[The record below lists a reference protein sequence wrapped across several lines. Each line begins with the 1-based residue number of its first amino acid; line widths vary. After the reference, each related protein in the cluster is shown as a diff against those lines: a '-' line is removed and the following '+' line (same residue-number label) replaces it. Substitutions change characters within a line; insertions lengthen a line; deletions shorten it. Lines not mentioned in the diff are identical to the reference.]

1 MVKNNGNMKRTIKT
15 LTLAVMALLTVTLGG
30 CQSENSMKQSETPVI
45 DAIMARRSVRQYEDK
60 AVPRELLQQIAV
72 CGVNAPN
79 AMNKQEWEVRIIDDE
94 NYLNEVTELMKVD
107 MPFFVKSD
115 DPNFRNAFRNA
126 TALIAVACPDD
137 PMGMT
142 LINVGLM
149 GENMCLAAQELGLGT
164 CVMAGPSAFLV
175 NSPKAKPYLD
185 RLGFSEGYKL
195 RYVLGVGYPAESPEA
210 KPRDLSKIKFVE

>member
-1 MVKNNGNMKRTIKT
+1 M
-15 LTLAVMALLTVTLGG
+15 AAMALLTVVLGG
-30 CQSENSMKQSETPVI
+30 CQSENSMKESETPVM
-45 DAIMARRSVRQYEDK
+45 DAIMARRSIRQYEDK
-60 AVPRELLQQIAV
+60 AVPRELLQKIAV

-79 AMNKQEWEVRIIDDE
+79 AMNKQEWEVRIVDDE
-94 NYLNEVTELMKVD
+94 NYLNEVTELMKED

-137 PMGMT
+137 QMGMT

-164 CVMAGPSAFLV
+164 CIMAGPSAFLV

-195 RYVLGVGYPAESPEA
+195 RYVLGVGYPAESPAA

>member
-1 MVKNNGNMKRTIKT
+1 MV
-15 LTLAVMALLTVTLGG
+15 AMALLTLALGG

-45 DAIMARRSVRQYEDK
+45 DAIMARRSIRQYEDK
-60 AVPRELLQQIAV
+60 AVPRELLQKIAV

-94 NYLNEVTELMKVD
+94 NYLNEVTELMKED

-137 PMGMT
+137 QMGMT

-164 CVMAGPSAFLV
+164 CVMAGPSSFLA

-195 RYVLGVGYPAESPEA
+195 RYVLGVGYPAESPAA

>member
-1 MVKNNGNMKRTIKT
+1 MKPTIKT
-15 LTLAVMALLTVTLGG
+15 LTMAAMALLTVVLGG
-30 CQSENSMKQSETPVI
+30 CQSENSMKQSETPVV
-45 DAIMARRSVRQYEDK
+45 DAIMSRRSIRQYEDK
-60 AVPRELLQQIAV
+60 AVPRELLQKIAV

-94 NYLNEVTELMKVD
+94 NYLNEVTELMKED

-137 PMGMT
+137 KMGMT

-164 CVMAGPSAFLV
+164 CIMAGPSAFLV

-195 RYVLGVGYPAESPEA
+195 RYVLGVGYPAESPAA